1 MNTILDPLICLCIDS
16 FSLNQSIQWDSY
28 DTGAGQSHLNYIP
41 LNELI
46 KITGGLERDDLA
58 RFYKYHFIDL
68 NPPDMKLMHVSRTAG
83 MDRIVDDRD
92 EASVL
97 VQIGLLDKRGLSIV
111 GIESPKKVLDE

>member
-1 MNTILDPLICLCIDS
+1 
-16 FSLNQSIQWDSY
+16 
-28 DTGAGQSHLNYIP
+28 

-83 MDRIVDDRD
+83 MDRIVD
-92 EASVL
+92 EMVVL
-97 VQIGLLDKRGLSIV
+97 FTHTTQIAPVMLIQGNR
-111 GIESPKKVLDE
+111 